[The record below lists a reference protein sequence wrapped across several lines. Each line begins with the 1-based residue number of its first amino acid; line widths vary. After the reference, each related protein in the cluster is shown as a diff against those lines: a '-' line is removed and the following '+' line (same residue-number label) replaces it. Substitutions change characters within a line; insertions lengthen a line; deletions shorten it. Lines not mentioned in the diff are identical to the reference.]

1 MKTLAMLLAISGAAQ
16 AGTASPVPPE
26 VRSYI
31 EDRDLCE
38 HFRQEPFEGNTP
50 EQVERRRFLQES
62 IEIHCAG
69 TDRRLAA
76 LRKRY
81 SHNRAAMSRLENYEV
96 ASEGGCAAAALIGCA
111 GSLRTEPAAA
121 MVDLTPGV
129 PYSGLRHAMVLSGWS
144 PVDAVMP
151 ATAAPHA
158 YRELKCGQG
167 YDAVCSATYISKQG
181 AMCLII
187 TATTEQP
194 VLASHTDGEC

>member
-1 MKTLAMLLAISGAAQ
+1 MKTLAVVLAISGATQ
-16 AGTASPVPPE
+16 AGAASPLPPE

-38 HFRQEPFEGNTP
+38 HLRQESFEGSTP

-76 LRKRY
+76 LKKRY
-81 SHNRAAMSRLENYEV
+81 SHNHAVMSRLENYEV
-96 ASEGGCAAAALIGCA
+96 ASEGGAAALIACA
-111 GSLRTEPAAA
+111 GSLRAEPAAA
-121 MVDLTPGV
+121 IVDLKPGL
-129 PYSGLRHAMVLSGWS
+129 PYSRLRHALVLSGWS

-151 ATAAPHA
+151 VTAAPHA
-158 YRELKCGQG
+158 YRELTCGQG
-167 YDAVCSATYISKQG
+167 YDAACSATYRSKQG
-181 AMCLII
+181 AICLIM